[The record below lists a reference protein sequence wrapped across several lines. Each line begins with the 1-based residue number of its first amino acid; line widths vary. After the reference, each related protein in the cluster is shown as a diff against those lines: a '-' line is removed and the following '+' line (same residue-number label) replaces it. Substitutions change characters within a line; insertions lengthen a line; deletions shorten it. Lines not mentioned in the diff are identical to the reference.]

1 MFRNNDERE
10 LALSCVNTTIEKP
23 KKKKQVGVSR
33 AGFTREESIQL
44 AKEFYSLGTGQ
55 SKEFFKKHHTCLE
68 MFHRTVRWFDLDIK
82 RYYRVDGGKIYR
94 MNWINPNEVKKR
106 PPRGSRGIIH
116 KFRSYA
122 FTKEHR
128 DTREL
133 FVELM
138 NVQYSHYYKRPKEFY
153 EVLKMIDISKT
164 TYYTR
169 LKKYRI
175 GVEFFM
181 SIDDGELFKI
191 KFGSH

>member
-10 LALSCVNTTIEKP
+10 LALSCVNTNIEKP

-33 AGFTREESIQL
+33 AGFTREEAIQL

-55 SKEFFKKHHTCLE
+55 YKEFFKKHHTCLE

-82 RYYRVDGGKIYR
+82 RFYRVDGGKIYR
-94 MNWINPNEVKKR
+94 MKWINPNDVKKR
-106 PPRGSRGIIH
+106 PPRGSRAIIH
-116 KFRSYA
+116 RFRSYA

-153 EVLKMIDISKT
+153 EVLKAIDISKT

>member
-33 AGFTREESIQL
+33 AGFTREEAIQL
-44 AKEFYSLGTGQ
+44 AKEFYTGGTGH

-68 MFHRTVRWFDLDIK
+68 MFHRTVRWFELDIK

-94 MNWINPNEVKKR
+94 MNWINPNEVQKR

>member
-33 AGFTREESIQL
+33 AGFNREEAIQL
-44 AKEFYSLGTGQ
+44 AKEFYSLGTG
-55 SKEFFKKHHTCLE
+55 SHKEFFKKHHTCLE

-82 RYYRVDGGKIYR
+82 RYYRVDGGKIYS
-94 MNWINPNEVKKR
+94 MNWINPNDVKKR
-106 PPRGSRGIIH
+106 PPRGSRAHIFKYRGI
-116 KFRSYA
+116 A
-122 FTKEHR
+122 LTKGYM

-133 FVELM
+133 FVELA
-138 NVQYSHYYKRPKEFY
+138 NVYYSHYYKKPKEFY
-153 EVLKMIDISKT
+153 EILRKVDVSMT
-164 TYYTR
+164 TFRER